1 MFKSELAKD
10 YFALF
15 GITKSFEIDAGALA
29 ERYRFL
35 QRQAHPDMHA
45 SGDPMEKR
53 IALQYSG
60 YVNQA
65 YSTLRD
71 ANRRAFYLL
80 ELGGFA
86 ENEVNSFPVDEE
98 FLFEQME
105 IRQKLEDL
113 EALDEPDTMLE
124 ETAFHLAELQ
134 LRVEK
139 EFVEFYEAR
148 DFAQA
153 SSSANCLLYLSK
165 IREELSYREL
175 NSWEKR

>member
-1 MFKSELAKD
+1 MFQHELSKD

-15 GITKSFEIDAGALA
+15 ELSKVFVVDEVTLA
-29 ERYRFL
+29 ERYRLL
-35 QRQAHPDMHA
+35 QRQSHPDMHA
-45 SGDPMEKR
+45 AGDLTEKR

-60 YVNQA
+60 LINQA
-65 YSTLRD
+65 YSTLKSSSK
-71 ANRRAFYLL
+71 RALYLL
-80 ELGGFA
+80 ELEGLSNQQVQA
-86 ENEVNSFPVDEE
+86 HAVNEE

-134 LRVEK
+134 LKVEK

-175 NSWEKR
+175 NSLEKR